1 MDNTFPKSII
11 SNQFNNMSSNAQ
23 YSTIFDKQDMTYAPV
38 NWSSLF
44 IPALPAE
51 LVDEDSIKY
60 IFENI
65 HPVGQVRRVDFVQ
78 KNSANR
84 YMAFVHFN
92 SWNSLPQTQNLR
104 STIEGQ
110 GYVDLYVPQYA
121 TPYKRGDLFVRVMIN
136 KTPIK
141 ETTLNAHQLAAE
153 LEVANSTIDEQAET
167 IRQLSEKVC
176 YLERLVEESDVQI
189 GELNDQCVT
198 STNKR
203 FKERVRFT
211 NELDEISKERYQ
223 ERVRFTN
230 ELDQIS
236 KERDEL
242 LLSLNSQTEMAM
254 MYEAKVK
261 EQEDSIN
268 GILRELIDAKSQV
281 DELEHCLNDERS
293 LRYAESAFDS
303 LAGVEFFSDDKT
315 MTIDELNT
323 AFCQED
329 VSEENPLALQL
340 PEPFEM
346 QVEEIDIEAGFKTPT
361 KNEQDRTLFSPPP
374 VRKSKKA

>member
-1 MDNTFPKSII
+1 
-11 SNQFNNMSSNAQ
+11 MSSNAQ
-23 YSTIFDKQDMTYAPV
+23 YSTIFDKQDMTYAPA

-92 SWNSLPQTQNLR
+92 SWNNLPQTQNLR
-104 STIEGQ
+104 STVEGQ

-198 STNKR
+198 STNKLFR
-203 FKERVRFT
+203 ERGTFRIK
-211 NELDEISKERYQ
+211 LDE
-223 ERVRFTN
+223 
-230 ELDQIS
+230 IS

-242 LLSLNSQTEMAM
+242 LLNLNKQSEVAM

-303 LAGVEFFSDDKT
+303 LAGVEFLSDDKP

-329 VSEENPLALQL
+329 VSEENPLALQM

>member
-1 MDNTFPKSII
+1 MNNTFPKSII

-23 YSTIFDKQDMTYAPV
+23 SSTTLGYKYMSYIPV

-44 IPALPAE
+44 IPAVPAE

-65 HPVGQVRRVDFVQ
+65 HPVGEVRRVDFVQ

-92 SWNSLPQTQNLR
+92 SWNNLPQTETLR
-104 STIEGQ
+104 NAIEGQ
-110 GYVDLYVPQYA
+110 GYVDLYIPQHE
-121 TPYKRGDLFVRVMIN
+121 TPYKRGHLFVRVMIN

-153 LEVANSTIDEQAET
+153 LEFANSVIDEQAET

-176 YLERLVEESDVQI
+176 RLERMVEESDSQI

-198 STNKR
+198 TTNKLFR
-203 FKERVRFT
+203 ERGTFRIK
-211 NELDEISKERYQ
+211 LDE
-223 ERVRFTN
+223 
-230 ELDQIS
+230 IS

-242 LLSLNSQTEMAM
+242 LLNFDKQSQVAM
-254 MYEAKVK
+254 MYEAKIK
-261 EQEDSIN
+261 EQEESVN
-268 GILRELIDAKSQV
+268 AILSELTDAKSQI

-323 AFCQED
+323 AFCEED
-329 VSEENPLALQL
+329 ASEKNPLALQL

-346 QVEEIDIEAGFKTPT
+346 RVEEFDIEAGFTTPT
-361 KNEQDRTLFSPPP
+361 KDEETLTILSPPP
-374 VRKSKKA
+374 IRKSKNA